1 MNLARLKKG
10 GEKFEVAIDSEK
22 AMAFRNGGISDV
34 RDVLEAEHIF
44 SDAKKGSLASE
55 HELQRMFKT
64 TDPLAIAAIIIKEG
78 EIQLTEAY
86 RERKVEEKQRRLIA
100 LIHRN
105 GVDPKTHLPHPMSRI
120 EHALAEA
127 KAHIDPFLSAE
138 EQMGKIVK
146 QIQPV
151 LPIRFELKEV
161 TIKIPPEYA
170 AKAYGSI
177 KGFGRMLK
185 EEWLNDGSWLGII
198 EIPGGMEEELYDQL
212 NKATHGNNQTSVKVK

>member
-1 MNLARLKKG
+1 
-10 GEKFEVAIDSEK
+10 
-22 AMAFRNGGISDV
+22 
-34 RDVLEAEHIF
+34 
-44 SDAKKGSLASE
+44 
-55 HELQRMFKT
+55 
-64 TDPLAIAAIIIKEG
+64 
-78 EIQLTEAY
+78 
-86 RERKVEEKQRRLIA
+86 
-100 LIHRN
+100 
-105 GVDPKTHLPHPMSRI
+105 MSRI